1 MSALSLSSTNF
12 TLQACRDMAAVFP
25 TRIRWMWIRILL
37 CSATWIRILFHILMW
52 IRSQLYI
59 SILKN
64 PKQNLSYPK
73 DGSRKCCGF
82 RSRGKKNVDPGM
94 RIADPDPGAPWMR
107 IRIQGPIECGS
118 RSKILRF
125 GYPHDIMYLVIFLFV
140 YIKKH
145 LTTITSFLYH
155 ISWIHAL
162 KVGVIRVY
170 KVKY

>member
-1 MSALSLSSTNF
+1 MFINTVKSCVSALSLSSTNF
-12 TLQACRDMAAVFP
+12 TPQACRDMAAVFP

-82 RSRGKKNVDPGM
+82 RSRGKKNVDP
-94 RIADPDPGAPWMR
+94 DPGAPWMR
-107 IRIQGPIECGS
+107 IQIQGHHECGYGFKGQLNADPDL
-118 RSKILRF
+118 RDWDLDILM
-125 GYPHDIMYLVIFLFV
+125 ILCI
-140 YIKKH
+140 
-145 LTTITSFLYH
+145 
-155 ISWIHAL
+155 W
-162 KVGVIRVY
+162 
-170 KVKY
+170 